1 MKNKMKWTSMTAH
14 WSAIINFIRKYVYPA
29 RMIVIL
35 LMAGA
40 TLPQIADATIT
51 DWASTVNLNYD
62 MSNKPVIA
70 HVWKEQN
77 ANWLYGG
84 WVCRSD
90 RDENEGAC
98 DETKLPPGMLYEVTK
113 IRLRFREQISHAE
126 TTLILDGQSGGFCLS
141 TKISGGSVCKY
152 LMQNLSVNIPSKEFA
167 KIPKTGIWKAT
178 LALDVISRH
187 TWSKVGAWTADITLT
202 VTDHFA
208 ENAAIYFP
216 QFGTATPRVDLNL
229 HRMNASQMSG
239 RANLDMCLYDGGV
252 KARSLQMKIEGS
264 NKSGT
269 GFQVIKSDS
278 ADTIDYAVS
287 MNYGGRSI
295 PVTRGVEF
303 SLDNVDKAATR
314 PVVLP
319 GQRQAVRCV
328 PVPLTLTTQPFNIR
342 EKRSGE
348 YQGTLTVTMLMG
360 TQTP

>member
-1 MKNKMKWTSMTAH
+1 MKNKMKWTSMTAY

-29 RMIVIL
+29 RIIAIL

-40 TLPQIADATIT
+40 TLPQVADAIT
-51 DWASTVNLNYD
+51 VDLNYD
-62 MSNKPVIA
+62 KNNVPVITP
-70 HVWKEQN
+70 VWSQEWSV
-77 ANWLYGG
+77 ANVLGG
-84 WVCRSD
+84 WVCRSN
-90 RDENEGAC
+90 RNENEGAC
-98 DETKLPPGMLYEVTK
+98 EETHLVWYAFGAYSK

-126 TTLILDGQSGGFCLS
+126 ITLILL
-141 TKISGGSVCKY
+141 GSVRDACYTGVINMNVAACQWGRSLK
-152 LMQNLSVNIPSKEFA
+152 LRIPSEELA
-167 KIPKTGIWKAT
+167 KIPTSGTWKAT
-178 LALDVISRH
+178 LVLDYLQWGGDDPLGTS
-187 TWSKVGAWTADITLT
+187 TTDITLN